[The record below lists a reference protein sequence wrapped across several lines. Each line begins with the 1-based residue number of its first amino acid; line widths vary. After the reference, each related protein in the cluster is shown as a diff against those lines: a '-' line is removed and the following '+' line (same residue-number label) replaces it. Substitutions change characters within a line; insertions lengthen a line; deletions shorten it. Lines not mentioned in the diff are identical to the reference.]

1 LDVGCPEGGFTN
13 SPAWRAVHCRT
24 VRAGPDW
31 RSGPK
36 GDKTETQAIAGAAA
50 SAARRMSCVAA
61 SGCDTIET

>member
-1 LDVGCPEGGFTN
+1 MDVGCPEGGFTN

-50 SAARRMSCVAA
+50 SAA
-61 SGCDTIET
+61 